1 MTASPATSLHLQG
14 MTELTLLAPL
24 KRGFVPSGDACTY
37 VSRLRLLFAT
47 LMAARS
53 KAREQEQGSAFSDVV
68 ARVQTIHSFRLA
80 VLEPTNQ
87 LLLAV
92 TFDSGWEPY
101 IRKVWRDLGPLLDV
115 IFCHCEGY
123 PLAADSAFE
132 TYVDWIRRQQVQAG
146 FFYIASGLSVGDL
159 RYLVDVERL
168 QRDGDAGAAGC
179 PAHQVSEQ
187 AIARLRIPHPSET
200 ALQQARLAPALVLA
214 RGLEALAGL
223 YALTDFFA
231 ETPDPDA
238 RDAAVLLRAAQ
249 DLLVELR
256 EPLLRRQLAQEPG
269 LQAQFRTELAWFFQP
284 PPASRR
290 PRRPP
295 PPVPA
300 PQALQSGLLQP
311 DPDTSH
317 GLLVL
322 LQIRSRTAFRQWL
335 AAQLPALA
343 PQADARRQPLLNLAF
358 TPRGL
363 RRLGVPAETLGRLPR
378 EFVEGMEA
386 RADLLGDMRSNH
398 PVHWQ
403 RPRRHGLSARDAAA
417 AGPGSRVDLAEVD
430 LVLQWRVLAPAAAQD
445 DELGPKHPLF
455 AAFQA
460 LASEPGL
467 SVLAV
472 EPLRRQTVGRPRAGT
487 VPGGAPVVEHFGF
500 VDGLS
505 QPRFGGTAGDAAGE
519 GPGAPPRSRDDL
531 PLGELLLGHPSERGD
546 GDPALAD
553 DPLLADG
560 SFLVIRK
567 LRQFPERLQQRLAAE
582 SARLGREGIR
592 LSVDELKG
600 ALMGRMP
607 DGRPLVTPDGPG
619 PNDFDY
625 RGDPQGLQCP
635 FQAHA
640 RRANPREGQPN
651 AHVPGGREPVPR
663 LLRRGMSYGPDVT
676 PDELAGRTPARE
688 RGLFFM
694 ACNAS
699 IAEQFEVVQRWLAGG
714 NATGV
719 GSAQGDPLLGVPV
732 LGERRTLRFLR
743 EDAKGQQQLVRV
755 FLDEEPDPRRAPA
768 APQPFVQLAWGLY
781 AFLPS
786 LRALAALTKGPATE
800 AAVPASDPAREGQAL
815 IEQLQGPLKGAGA
828 AAWKQCLEDM
838 VARKQGVPDKLWAAV
853 RELHGGVLDTG
864 TDYGVL
870 VGDPALLQ
878 EVLLDPQGRYSVC
891 GYQARMQN
899 SIGPIFLGMDAG
911 AAYARL
917 ADPVN
922 AIIGTLGRDETY
934 RLSRAAMSEVL
945 RQWWAEGTASA
956 LPGPSQ
962 RVPLDL
968 KRLSDEVLARLSR
981 HWFGLPDGDCVQAAA
996 RDWHWQAD
1004 VQAPPRCPG
1013 HFDTPSRYF
1022 FQPMPEGTAAE
1033 EQGQRHGRQLLAAV
1047 TAWVAQT
1054 RAGAAAPAGTLTP
1067 ALFAALPGLTDAELA
1082 STCIGVL
1089 MGFLPTVDGCWRRA
1103 LMDSRADPRLW
1114 LARARLLAGTG
1125 TPDLAQAERALRPW
1139 LDQALLR
1146 HPVPDMIWRT
1156 ARTAHG
1162 LGGGVDGDGGVAAV
1176 PVAAGRRVV
1185 LGLMSGTQVQWQAR
1199 EAGGEAAQ
1207 AQPADLSLVFGGQR
1221 PAGAPHPL
1229 HACPGYEAAMGMLL
1243 GMSAGLLQAE
1253 LQTGTQA
1260 QLMWMVAP
1268 PPA

>member
-256 EPLLRRQLAQEPG
+256 EPLLRRQLALEPG

-300 PQALQSGLLQP
+300 PQDLQSGLLQP

-343 PQADARRQPLLNLAF
+343 PQADARHRPLLNLAF

-363 RRLGVPAETLGRLPR
+363 RRLGVPAETLARLPR

-386 RADLLGDMRSNH
+386 RADLLGDLRSNH

-403 RPRRHGLSARDAAA
+403 RPRRHGLSAQEAAA
-417 AGPGSRVDLAEVD
+417 AGPGSRIDLAEVD

-455 AAFQA
+455 AAFQT

-472 EPLRRQTVGRPRAGT
+472 EPLRRQTLGRPRAGT

-505 QPRFGGTAGDAAGE
+505 QPRFVGTAGDAAGE
-519 GPGAPPRSRDDL
+519 GLGARPRSRDEL

-582 SARLGREGIR
+582 SARLSREGIR

-878 EVLLDPQGRYSVC
+878 EVLLDPQGHYSVC

-922 AIIGTLGRDETY
+922 AIIGTLGRDEAY

-981 HWFGLPDGDCVQAAA
+981 HWFGLPDGGCVQAAS

-1047 TAWVAQT
+1047 SAWVAQT

-1114 LARARLLAGTG
+1114 LARARLLAGAG

-1162 LGGGVDGDGGVAAV
+1162 LGGGSGAAV